1 MARTEPTLGN
11 GSAPDRIP
19 RKFWREFNADC
30 ATPRK
35 LRIISL
41 HPTKW

>member
-11 GSAPDRIP
+11 GCAPDRIS

-30 ATPRK
+30 AAQDNM
-35 LRIISL
+35 RIISL
-41 HPTKW
+41 NS